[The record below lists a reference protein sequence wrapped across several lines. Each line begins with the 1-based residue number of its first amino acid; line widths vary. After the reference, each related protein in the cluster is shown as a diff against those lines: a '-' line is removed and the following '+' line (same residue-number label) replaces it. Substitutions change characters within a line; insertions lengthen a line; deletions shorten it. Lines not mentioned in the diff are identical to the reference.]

1 MKYFPYGSRYL
12 FKVTMISSHDM
23 RILEERSGISRIN
36 LMENAG
42 KAVYQ
47 IIKQKFDLK
56 DKKILVVCYHGNN
69 GGDGFVAARHLCD
82 EAETD
87 VLFIGDESKL
97 KKEALINFRKMEH
110 NEKIQFL
117 TDDEVDF
124 DEYDIIIDAIL
135 GIGIQGRLNKE
146 ISAIIDDINNSK
158 AYKVSIDIPTGLDP
172 DTGVVIDKCVNADL
186 IVTFHDLKKGL
197 EKFENKAVVV
207 DIGLP
212 K

>member
-1 MKYFPYGSRYL
+1 M
-12 FKVTMISSHDM
+12 TISSQDM
-23 RILEERSGISRIN
+23 RILEAKSSIPRSV

-42 KAVYQ
+42 RAVYRT
-47 IIKQKFDLK
+47 IKQRFDLK

-87 VLFIGDESKL
+87 ILFIGDESKF
-97 KKEALINFRKMEH
+97 KKEALSNFKKIEH

-117 TDDEVDF
+117 VDDEVDF
-124 DEYDIIIDAIL
+124 DAYDIIVDAIL
-135 GIGIQGRLNKE
+135 GTGMQGGLNKV
-146 ISAIIDDINNSK
+146 ISAVIDEINNSK
-158 AYKVSIDIPTGLDP
+158 AYKVSVDIPTGLDP
-172 DTGVVIDKCVNADL
+172 DTGVMVDKSVNADL
-186 IVTFHDLKKGL
+186 IVTFHDIKKGL
-197 EKFENKAVVV
+197 ETMQEKTVVA